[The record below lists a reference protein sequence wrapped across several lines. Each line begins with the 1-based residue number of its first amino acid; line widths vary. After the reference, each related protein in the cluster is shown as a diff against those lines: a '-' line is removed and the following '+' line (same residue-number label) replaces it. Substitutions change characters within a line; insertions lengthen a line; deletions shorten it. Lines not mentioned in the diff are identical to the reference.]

1 MRSKCLVSVDFI
13 ENLLLIYR
21 VLVEFEFL
29 KIIEMFRLF
38 CD

>member
-1 MRSKCLVSVDFI
+1 MKSKCLVSVDFI
-13 ENLLLIYR
+13 ENLLFNYW
-21 VLVEFEFL
+21 VLMEFEFL